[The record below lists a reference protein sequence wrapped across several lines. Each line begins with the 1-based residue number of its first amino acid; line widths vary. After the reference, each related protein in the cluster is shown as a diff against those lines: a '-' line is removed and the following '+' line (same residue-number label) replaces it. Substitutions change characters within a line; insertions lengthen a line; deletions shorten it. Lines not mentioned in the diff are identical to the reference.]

1 MQYYEQLHSTTRT
14 SRLMRKWGLVQ
25 ALFLLSLIP
34 GSAGQLPAPSDP
46 VVAAPSNIAAPPS
59 VASSAP
65 IVVSSPAPPAPPAP
79 PASSA
84 PSATLSPAPPTA
96 PASTDTTTNTTAP
109 ASGSGCNPYIQMCP
123 GATCANDFQGEA
135 QISVISPSISEYYYT
150 GNPIVVNWTYSARTD
165 RTQFPVKSVSIYFQ
179 QASGTGPWT
188 LWATVPASNSSFSGI
203 MPNPVGNSYNLR
215 IVCDGV
221 DPTSVTGS
229 PASCSNPGFPRI
241 GLSSFRV
248 LVTDLLSVAS
258 TNPFLQTRQLVLPLK
273 RLGQYL
279 QV

>member
-1 MQYYEQLHSTTRT
+1 
-14 SRLMRKWGLVQ
+14 
-25 ALFLLSLIP
+25 
-34 GSAGQLPAPSDP
+34 
-46 VVAAPSNIAAPPS
+46 
-59 VASSAP
+59 
-65 IVVSSPAPPAPPAP
+65 
-79 PASSA
+79 
-84 PSATLSPAPPTA
+84 
-96 PASTDTTTNTTAP
+96 
-109 ASGSGCNPYIQMCP
+109 MCP

-229 PASCSNPGFPRI
+229 PASCSNPGFPSDRP
-241 GLSSFRV
+241 V
-248 LVTDLLSVAS
+248 
-258 TNPFLQTRQLVLPLK
+258 
-273 RLGQYL
+273 
-279 QV
+279 